1 MSFFYFV
8 EILNAHGD
16 VQLRHKFTELPVR
29 IGRGYSNDIILDD
42 HHTAAEHAIVE
53 LNEHGKLVVRDLG
66 SQNAIKLKGKSHA
79 QVHLNGD
86 TVVQLGRTHIRVRDS
101 QYVVSAEITD
111 ATHSRWQGWP
121 LFACAIAMVCLV
133 SFSTAW
139 QADIAHNKSTD
150 YIIGITQWLLFAAI
164 WAGIWA
170 LANRV
175 FGGVANFGRHLF
187 TLSCGLVA
195 LDLFDDLCALLA
207 FSFSWEWFTHYQSH
221 IQFAVIAVT
230 LYYHL
235 RHINPRNRV
244 MFKIICISL
253 AIIGSSLKL
262 MSNYQNSNQYAD
274 ELYMHEVLP
283 PALRVSRN
291 HSLEEFDQSIQALK
305 TDIDT
310 EREKAL
316 KEKAEKNKTTTK

>member
-8 EILNAHGD
+8 EILNAGGD
-16 VQLRHKFTELPVR
+16 VQQRHKFTELPVR
-29 IGRGYSNDIILDD
+29 LGRGYNNDIILDD
-42 HHTAAEHAIVE
+42 HHTAAEHAIIE
-53 LNEHGKLVVRDLG
+53 LNEHGKLIVRDLG
-66 SQNAIKLKGKSHA
+66 SQNAIKLNGRTHA

-86 TVVQLGRTHIRVRDS
+86 TVIKLGHSHVRVRDS
-101 QYVVSAEITD
+101 HYVVSAEITD
-111 ATHSRWQGWP
+111 STHSRWQGWP
-121 LFACAIAMVCLV
+121 LLTCAIAMICLI
-133 SFSTAW
+133 SFTTAW

-175 FGGVANFGRHLF
+175 FGGVANFSRHLF

-195 LDLFDDLCALLA
+195 LDTFDNICTLLA
-207 FSFSWEWFTHYQSH
+207 FSFSWEWFTRYQSH

-244 MFKIICISL
+244 MFKIICVSL

-262 MSNYQNSNQYAD
+262 MSNYQDTNQYAD

-291 HSLEEFDQSIQALK
+291 HSLEEFDQRIQTLK
-305 TDIDT
+305 TDIDA